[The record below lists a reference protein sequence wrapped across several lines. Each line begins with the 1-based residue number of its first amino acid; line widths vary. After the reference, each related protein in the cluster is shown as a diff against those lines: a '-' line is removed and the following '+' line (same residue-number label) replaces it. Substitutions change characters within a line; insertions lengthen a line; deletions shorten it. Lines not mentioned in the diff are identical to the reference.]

1 MAAWPLKGASVEGF
15 ITTEQAAP
23 LIGKSER
30 TTRRYVLEGQLEG
43 FKDDDGHY
51 LVSLISI
58 SRWLAAQA
66 PSSDGDVDWD
76 EERKKQ
82 DALYKQLNV
91 ALKQLELDERLGRL
105 HRAEHVRDATLDLI
119 YAQRSAMAAL
129 PGKLAPII
137 TGETDEAVVAARID
151 EEVRAIQ
158 DDLARHEYDPAYYRK
173 RLDEERGKVDFDD

>member
-1 MAAWPLKGASVEGF
+1 MEGY

-30 TTRRYVLEGQLEG
+30 TARRYIKEGKLEG
-43 FKDDDGHY
+43 FKDEDGHY
-51 LVSLISI
+51 LVSIISV
-58 SRWLAAQA
+58 SRYLASNA
-66 PSSDGDVDWD
+66 PADDSETDWD

-91 ALKQLELDERLGRL
+91 ALKRLELDERLGLL

-129 PGKLAPII
+129 PGKLAPLLV
-137 TGETDEAVVAARID
+137 GVTDEAVIAALID
-151 EEVRAIQ
+151 DEVRAIQ
-158 DDLARHEYDPAYYRK
+158 DDLSRYEYDPAYYRK
-173 RLDEERGKVDFDD
+173 RLAEDRGKVDFDD

>member
-1 MAAWPLKGASVEGF
+1 MEGY

-30 TTRRYVLEGQLEG
+30 TTRRYMQDGVLEG

-51 LVSLISI
+51 LVSIISI
-58 SRWLAAQA
+58 SRYLARNA
-66 PSSDGDVDWD
+66 PADDGETDWD

-91 ALKQLELDERLGRL
+91 ALKRLELDERLGLL
-105 HRAEHVRDATLDLI
+105 HRAEHVRDATLELI

-129 PGKLAPII
+129 SGKLAPQLA
-137 TGETDEAVVAARID
+137 GVTDESIIAAAID
-151 EEVRAIQ
+151 EEVRSIQ
-158 DDLARHEYDPAYYRK
+158 EDLSRYEYDPAYYRK
-173 RLDEERGKVDFDD
+173 RLDEDRGKVELDDG